1 MFVFFL
7 FVDCMILCETFLWW
21 TLKHRR
27 RQIFLYFSDVWC
39 LTGCDAEFVV
49 WMKIM
54 VGICVDWSGNMLYFF
69 KDCYKGLNKFISKTH
84 THNADI
90 LLMFYETRCV
100 DIFFVKIVQKTWKTI
115 SCIRND
121 RSILLDFQNN
131 NVSSMCEKFSVKFSG
146 KFETKCSHNIIFL
159 QKLNISHISLI
170 FYRWPKNNC

>member
-1 MFVFFL
+1 MDSKTQASPDIPVLFRRVMFDWMWRRVCRL
-7 FVDCMILCETFLWW
+7 DEDNGWDLRWLIW
-21 TLKHRR
+21 KH
-27 RQIFLYFSDVWC
+27 V
-39 LTGCDAEFVV
+39 
-49 WMKIM
+49 M
-54 VGICVDWSGNMLYFF
+54 FF

-146 KFETKCSHNIIFL
+146 KFETKCSYNIIFL